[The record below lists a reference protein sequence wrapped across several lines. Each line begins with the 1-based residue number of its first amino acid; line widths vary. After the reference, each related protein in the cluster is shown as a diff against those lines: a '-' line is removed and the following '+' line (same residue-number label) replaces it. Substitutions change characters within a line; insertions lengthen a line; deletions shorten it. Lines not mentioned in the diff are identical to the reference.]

1 MVNVEGTRN
10 SGVNVLTRV
19 RDQMIR
25 IRESLRNVRI
35 RRPSN
40 LVFHRYR
47 SAISRYGWSRN
58 SALATVLLPV
68 CLVRSSIRSL
78 LNSPMHLMRAYR
90 HCERTIVNNR
100 VRRNVFY
107 EEDLVILLMTLVTN
121 KTEVTNGTTT
131 TTTTTSKY
139 DRDDE
144 ATVVRSR
151 DVFPEACCGSYVNLA
166 TECLLDK
173 FDYRVAGSTDIALR
187 VCNLEGLRSRA
198 LQRRTSPR

>member
-1 MVNVEGTRN
+1 
-10 SGVNVLTRV
+10 
-19 RDQMIR
+19 
-25 IRESLRNVRI
+25 
-35 RRPSN
+35 
-40 LVFHRYR
+40 
-47 SAISRYGWSRN
+47 
-58 SALATVLLPV
+58 
-68 CLVRSSIRSL
+68 
-78 LNSPMHLMRAYR
+78 MHLMRAYR
-90 HCERTIVNNR
+90 HCERTIVDNR

-107 EEDLVILLMTLVTN
+107 EEDLVIFLMTLVTN

-173 FDYRVAGSTDIALR
+173 FDYRVSGSTDIALR
-187 VCNLEGLRSRA
+187 VCNLEVLGDVDVVSLVPEFFAYEFVATAGDETKIFMSSFVAASVLERTRQKS
-198 LQRRTSPR
+198 LDLGPRREFFY